1 MAPTPLTPPSSGSEP
16 SSPLAARAGVNKKRL
31 PRRSGTSSKAAS
43 PKFTWKDH
51 HRKTLLVCRQRKLL
65 GKDISRVF
73 NLLYREDC
81 ILAGYEDGIS
91 QKTLESQWQ
100 DHRKVDNKTWQ
111 KILACSDEELES
123 SRRKMEE
130 CLANDLPHVES
141 TPTARQWRT
150 STRNTRVQTFG
161 VRNTPS
167 SSPATAI
174 EDAESITIAIEPLTP
189 IPSNSNKTKR
199 LTDQTPFHPSL
210 SSESGLP
217 QEQTRRKAVNTSRTR
232 SIVSKNDK
240 FPTYDKETRT
250 RIVEGKQ
257 VSLAKATDEYLVVPR
272 RIRPEEAHSP
282 VPGLLFR
289 AYDDDTQ
296 GVRGPAV
303 GGELAGKFV
312 HLTCPAP
319 EPLPCGNS
327 CLFTTIVNHI
337 NYAKTPSEVIST
349 TSNLFFAM
357 TRAAKLT
364 ANPRI
369 KVIYSDLIPKEAIYY
384 ARPYH
389 WRIKD
394 KKWFFAGKWNNSTYH
409 EYLIW
414 AKIPQTAVLCDFSF
428 AELERYL
435 IGNPS
440 MQQVLRINSL
450 RSGDGN
456 TNLTNQFKKENLVLS
471 FPMVEGLAKFLRHF
485 SIDIRT
491 SPTIIARLVSE
502 TMRGFVVGL
511 PETTA
516 LRWNMLA
523 EAFTFALTADEP
535 MTNVSEETLYGVK
548 EAFKLGLCTSLGD
561 INWHLDADKKRLML
575 MRGTQKGLD
584 VRMVLVDEIPIKQ
597 CQMDSADVANDPQL
611 IDLTGEDD
619 DDDDDEEHSEEH
631 SEDSGNEDGYRMVED
646 EAQTEEAQS
655 AQPQRQQQRVHK
667 SHHDE
672 PQENHMTDD
681 EEAETE
687 IEEAA
692 QPRPYLKNLSKFK
705 YRLTGHELAEA
716 RTEIDSEPRLSQ
728 RMPPSATTDQRRR
741 RRSSRRRSTPIR
753 YNFSRADEVYDIV
766 DQSDGSDDEYTGA
779 ADDEDDMEFEVVENL

>member
-1 MAPTPLTPPSSGSEP
+1 MAPTPLTPPSSGSEA

-31 PRRSGTSSKAAS
+31 PRRSGTWSKPAS
-43 PKFTWKDH
+43 PKFTWKEH

-65 GKDISRVF
+65 GKDISKVF

-91 QKTLESQWQ
+91 QRTLESQWQ
-100 DHRKVDNKTWQ
+100 DHRKVGNKTWQ
-111 KILACSDEELES
+111 KVLACSDEELES
-123 SRRKMEE
+123 SRREIDE
-130 CLANDLPHVES
+130 CLANDVPHIES

-150 STRNTRVQTFG
+150 STRNTRVQTFD
-161 VRNTPS
+161 VQNTPS
-167 SSPATAI
+167 SSSSAAATGY
-174 EDAESITIAIEPLTP
+174 EGSITIPIEPLTP
-189 IPSNSNKTKR
+189 TPSISNETTR
-199 LTDQTPFHPSL
+199 LTDQTPDHPSL

-217 QEQTRRKAVNTSRTR
+217 QKQIRRKAVRTFKTR
-232 SIVSKNDK
+232 STVSRNDK
-240 FPTYDKETRT
+240 FPIYDKETRT
-250 RIVEGKQ
+250 RIVDGEC
-257 VSLAKATDEYLVVPR
+257 VPLAKATDKYLVVPR

-289 AYDDDTQ
+289 TYDDDTQ
-296 GVRGPAV
+296 GVRGPKA

-337 NYAKTPSEVIST
+337 NYVKTPSEVIST

-357 TRAAKLT
+357 TRAAKST
-364 ANPRI
+364 ANSRI
-369 KVIYSDLIPKEAIYY
+369 KVICSSLIPKEAIYH

-389 WRIKD
+389 WRIKG

-414 AKIPQTAVLCDFSF
+414 AKIPQTAVLCDYSF
-428 AELERYL
+428 AELERHL

-456 TNLTNQFKKENLVLS
+456 TNLTNQFKKENLILS

-485 SIDIRT
+485 SIDVRT
-491 SPTIIARLVSE
+491 PYTIIARLVSE
-502 TMRGFVVGL
+502 TMRGFVIGL

-523 EAFTFALTADEP
+523 EAFTFALTAHEP

-561 INWHLDADKKRLML
+561 INWHLDANKKKLML

-584 VRMVLVDEIPIKQ
+584 VRMMLVDEIPIKQ
-597 CQMDSADVANDPQL
+597 CHTGSADVANDREL
-611 IDLTGEDD
+611 IDLTGEDEE
-619 DDDDDEEHSEEH
+619 DEDREHSGEH
-631 SEDSGNEDGYRMVED
+631 GEDSSNGDVYRMVEE
-646 EAQTEEAQS
+646 EAQTGAQS
-655 AQPQRQQQRVHK
+655 AQPHRQQRPVQLP
-667 SHHDE
+667 HHNE
-672 PQENHMTDD
+672 PQENQMTGD
-681 EEAETE
+681 EEAEPE
-687 IEEAA
+687 LEEAT
-692 QPRPYLKNLSKFK
+692 RPKPHLENLSKSK
-705 YRLTGHELAEA
+705 HRLVGHELKEA
-716 RTEIDSEPRLSQ
+716 RTEIDRLARSGPRLSQ
-728 RMPPSATTDQRRR
+728 RMPEPSNTDQQRRR
-741 RRSSRRRSTPIR
+741 RSARRRSTPIR
-753 YNFSRADEVYDIV
+753 YNFSRADEVFDIV
-766 DQSDGSDDEYTGA
+766 DQSEGSDDEYTGA
-779 ADDEDDMEFEVVENL
+779 ADDEDDMEF

>member
-1 MAPTPLTPPSSGSEP
+1 MAPTPLTPPSSGSEA

-31 PRRSGTSSKAAS
+31 PRRSSTSSKPAS
-43 PKFTWKDH
+43 PKFTWKEH

-65 GKDISRVF
+65 GKDISKVF

-91 QKTLESQWQ
+91 QRTLESQWQ
-100 DHRKVDNKTWQ
+100 DHRKVGNKTWQ
-111 KILACSDEELES
+111 KVLACSDEELES
-123 SRRKMEE
+123 SRREIDE
-130 CLANDLPHVES
+130 
-141 TPTARQWRT
+141 
-150 STRNTRVQTFG
+150 
-161 VRNTPS
+161 
-167 SSPATAI
+167 
-174 EDAESITIAIEPLTP
+174 
-189 IPSNSNKTKR
+189 
-199 LTDQTPFHPSL
+199 LTDQSPDHPSL

-217 QEQTRRKAVNTSRTR
+217 QEQIRRRAVSTFKTR
-232 SIVSKNDK
+232 STVSRNDK
-240 FPTYDKETRT
+240 FPIYDKETRT
-250 RIVEGKQ
+250 RIVDGEC
-257 VSLAKATDEYLVVPR
+257 VPLAKATDKYLVVPR

-289 AYDDDTQ
+289 TYDDDTQ
-296 GVRGPAV
+296 GVRGPKA

-337 NYAKTPSEVIST
+337 NYVKTPSEVIST

-357 TRAAKLT
+357 TRAAKST

-369 KVIYSDLIPKEAIYY
+369 KVICSSFIPKEAIYH

-389 WRIKD
+389 WRIKG
-394 KKWFFAGKWNNSTYH
+394 KRWFFAGKWNNSTYH

-428 AELERYL
+428 AELERHS

-456 TNLTNQFKKENLVLS
+456 TNLTNQFKKENLILS

-485 SIDIRT
+485 SIDVRT
-491 SPTIIARLVSE
+491 PYTIIARLVSE
-502 TMRGFVVGL
+502 TMRGFVIGL

-523 EAFTFALTADEP
+523 EAFTFALTAHEP

-561 INWHLDADKKRLML
+561 INWHLDANKKRLML
-575 MRGTQKGLD
+575 MRGTQKGL
-584 VRMVLVDEIPIKQ
+584 
-597 CQMDSADVANDPQL
+597 
-611 IDLTGEDD
+611 
-619 DDDDDEEHSEEH
+619 
-631 SEDSGNEDGYRMVED
+631 
-646 EAQTEEAQS
+646 
-655 AQPQRQQQRVHK
+655 
-667 SHHDE
+667 
-672 PQENHMTDD
+672 
-681 EEAETE
+681 
-687 IEEAA
+687 
-692 QPRPYLKNLSKFK
+692 
-705 YRLTGHELAEA
+705 
-716 RTEIDSEPRLSQ
+716 
-728 RMPPSATTDQRRR
+728 
-741 RRSSRRRSTPIR
+741 
-753 YNFSRADEVYDIV
+753 
-766 DQSDGSDDEYTGA
+766 
-779 ADDEDDMEFEVVENL
+779 